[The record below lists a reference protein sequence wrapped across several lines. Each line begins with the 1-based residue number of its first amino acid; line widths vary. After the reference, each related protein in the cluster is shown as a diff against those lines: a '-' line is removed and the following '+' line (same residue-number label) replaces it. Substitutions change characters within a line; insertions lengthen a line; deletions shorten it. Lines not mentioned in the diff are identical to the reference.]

1 MGGAPNRLM
10 PKKHGAYVKTEKGL
24 ALRDRGVQRKAVE
37 IRDACPWLKE
47 QHLPL
52 LRRYCELNRR
62 ATRIN
67 AYLNLIGDIDHQGN
81 PRPLLDMHRR
91 LALAQATIAAQ
102 LGLTP
107 ASEALINANSGHSA
121 FDVTDA
127 VAERV
132 VEIGKERTQAA
143 EEVAG
148 DAEHGRERER
158 GTRPAP
164 A

>member
-1 MGGAPNRLM
+1 MGEFPGRQGGKPGRPM
-10 PKKHGAYVKTEKGL
+10 PKKHGAFVKTAKGL
-24 ALRDRGVQRKAVE
+24 ALRDRGVQRAAVDV
-37 IRDACPWLKE
+37 RRACPWLKE

-67 AYLNLIGDIDHQGN
+67 AYLNLIGDIDHEGN

-91 LALAQATIAAQ
+91 LALAQASIAAQ

-107 ASEALINANSGHSA
+107 ASEALIRADSGHSA
-121 FDVTDA
+121 YDVTDA

-132 VEIGKERTQAA
+132 VEIGKGRTQTGQEA
-143 EEVAG
+143 AG
-148 DAEHGRERER
+148 DGEHGHER
-158 GTRPAP
+158 
-164 A
+164 